1 MPKFQLLVNP
11 LNVSNTSTPY
21 RALSHL
27 ISCQALR
34 RRLGLLRGV
43 EVTPRAFARPLR
55 RQGAPFTVL
64 LLSHSSGT
72 GSKAMHYRSEKHS
85 VEPWATDLQIGCS
98 HSGTNSVA

>member
-21 RALSHL
+21 RVLSHL

-43 EVTPRAFARPLR
+43 KVTPRAFARPLR
-55 RQGAPFTVL
+55 RQGVPFRTEVFKEVGIENTIL
-64 LLSHSSGT
+64 
-72 GSKAMHYRSEKHS
+72 
-85 VEPWATDLQIGCS
+85 
-98 HSGTNSVA
+98 

>member
-55 RQGAPFTVL
+55 RQGVPFRTVMI
-64 LLSHSSGT
+64 SNIIYDFFGH
-72 GSKAMHYRSEKHS
+72 EKKREKNDFFF
-85 VEPWATDLQIGCS
+85 VESISYCPSIER
-98 HSGTNSVA
+98 